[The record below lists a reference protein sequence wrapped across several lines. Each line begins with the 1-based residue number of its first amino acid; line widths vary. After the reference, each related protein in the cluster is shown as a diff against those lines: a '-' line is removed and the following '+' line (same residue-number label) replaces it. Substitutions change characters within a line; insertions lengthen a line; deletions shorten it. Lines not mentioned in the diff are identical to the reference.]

1 MYVNKLILHKKNCL
15 KLCIMYMELDLIFHQ
30 INFHILCENVKT
42 KGFIDLLNCS
52 HNHIKGS
59 FKKIKKEITNLHI
72 CAREDNLLAPKL
84 DSFLNHVGHHKCKI
98 SIPSVN
104 VNNKSISIRTQCM
117 WRISMCI
124 LQMSTPLPWTYSKL
138 MSLLNKIQVICSWI
152 LYFIYLPMDIPW
164 SMIKA

>member
-1 MYVNKLILHKKNCL
+1 MLSFTKSISIFFVKMSKLKVL
-15 KLCIMYMELDLIFHQ
+15 LIFS
-30 INFHILCENVKT
+30 IVLIIISK
-42 KGFIDLLNCS
+42 DLS
-52 HNHIKGS
+52 KRSKRKQPIYIFVQGKY
-59 FKKIKKEITNLHI
+59 
-72 CAREDNLLAPKL
+72 NLLAQKL

-104 VNNKSISIRTQCM
+104 VNNKFISIRTQCM

-138 MSLLNKIQVICSWI
+138 MSLLNKNQTICSWI

-164 SMIKA
+164 LIIKA